1 MFSEKS
7 GLILGMQKIRLNILG
22 LSVSQ
27 TQSGAYALVLSEENG
42 DRRMPIIIGPVEAQ
56 AIAIQLEGLKPPRP
70 LTHDLIKNIAHAF
83 EITLIEVVIYKLEE
97 GIFYSELLC
106 EMDGR
111 EVRIDSRT
119 SDAVALALRFRCPI
133 YTTEEILSKAG
144 IILEAD
150 EVKKSEGTG
159 KDKTTGTPKSSP
171 FSRYTMQELE
181 ELLNEA
187 VQNEDYEK
195 ASVLRDEINNRKKN

>member
-1 MFSEKS
+1 
-7 GLILGMQKIRLNILG
+7 MQKIRLNILG

-42 DRRMPIIIGPVEAQ
+42 DRRIPIIIGPVEAQ

-83 EITLIEVVIYKLEE
+83 NLVLLEVIIHKLEE

-111 EVRIDSRT
+111 EVKIDSRT

-144 IILEAD
+144 IVLEGEEARQSG
-150 EVKKSEGTG
+150 KSSTG
-159 KDKTTGTPKSSP
+159 EKTGSSESSP
-171 FSRYTMQELE
+171 FGRYTLQELE
-181 ELLNEA
+181 EMLSEA